1 MEREGRQG
9 EEEWIG
15 RGEGQYLGN
24 GRICVQYVS
33 IHVHILPQKSP

>member
-15 RGEGQYLGN
+15 RGEERRGGWN
-24 GRICVQYVS
+24 GVERGS
-33 IHVHILPQKSP
+33 I